1 MPYHVLSVK
10 EKLEIIRTIENG
22 AKKSAVAR
30 EKNLP
35 LTTVCGIWNAR
46 EKLRGGSGSNL
57 KRCRIRDSAFPEV
70 EKALLLWLKK
80 ARSMNLPVS
89 GPLLAEKALTFAAQL
104 NCTGFAC
111 SNGWLS
117 RFKAR
122 YSIVGKTV
130 CAGITFEGFA
140 DADKDLELCAELTD
154 DEIIRQVMED
164 SDDSDTENEEPAPT
178 QPTSSELTRAL
189 MTLSSVYSGN
199 MTLTEIEADMIA
211 GKRTVQKKISDFFA
225 PKC

>member
-122 YSIVGKTV
+122 YSIVGKAV
-130 CAGITFEGFA
+130 CADEEVNFGTFRDVDGDMTTSPDFS
-140 DADKDLELCAELTD
+140 
-154 DEIIRQVMED
+154 D
-164 SDDSDTENEEPAPT
+164 SDIVAAVAPRPA
-178 QPTSSELTRAL
+178 SSEKMLYLPAA
-189 MTLSSVYSGN
+189 
-199 MTLTEIEADMIA
+199 I
-211 GKRTVQKKISDFFA
+211 
-225 PKC
+225 